1 MTKQI
6 IRVVDLHKSF
16 NNLEVLCGINLSIEK
31 GKTTVILGASGVGKT
46 VFIKHLIGLMKPD
59 RGSIYVDDVDITRLR
74 EKKLAEIRKKFGML
88 FQESAL
94 FDSLTVGENVGF
106 PIKEHTKLSTEAID
120 KIVREKLEQVGLQ
133 GIEDKY
139 PSELSGGMKRRVGL
153 ARAMALNPEIL
164 LFDEP
169 TTGLDPIRKNIIND
183 LIINTQRRGGLTC
196 VAITHDITTTFQIAH
211 RVAMVHEGIIVEE
224 GLTEEFKNSSNPI
237 VQAFLAGK
245 PGE

>member
-1 MTKQI
+1 M

-16 NNLEVLCGINLSIEK
+16 NDFEVLRGINLSIEK
-31 GKTTVILGASGVGKT
+31 GKITVILGGSGVGKT
-46 VFIKHLIGLMKPD
+46 VFIKHLIGLMRPD
-59 RGSIYVDDVDITRLR
+59 KGGIYVDDVDITKLK
-74 EKKLAEIRKKFGML
+74 EKELAEIRKKFGML
-88 FQESAL
+88 FQDAAL

-106 PIKEHTKLSTEAID
+106 PLKEHTKLSTEAID

-169 TTGLDPIRKNIIND
+169 TTGLDPIMKSIIND
-183 LIINTQRRGGLTC
+183 LIINTQRRSGLTC

-211 RVAMVHEGIIVEE
+211 KVAMIHEGIIVEE
-224 GLTEEFKNSSNPI
+224 GLTQEFKNSSNLI

-245 PGE
+245 PEE

>member
-1 MTKQI
+1 M

-16 NNLEVLCGINLSIEK
+16 NDLKVLHGINLSIEK
-31 GKTTVILGASGVGKT
+31 GKTTVILGGSGVGKT

-59 RGSIYVDDVDITRLR
+59 KGSIYVDDVDITRLK
-74 EKKLAEIRKKFGML
+74 EKELAEVRKKFGML
-88 FQESAL
+88 FQEAAL

-106 PIKEHTKLSTEAID
+106 PLKEHTKLSTEAID

-169 TTGLDPIRKNIIND
+169 TTGLDPIMKNIIND

-211 RVAMVHEGIIVEE
+211 KVAMIHEGIIVEE
-224 GLTEEFKNSSNPI
+224 GLTEEFKNSSNLI

-245 PGE
+245 PEE

>member
-1 MTKQI
+1 M

-16 NNLEVLCGINLSIEK
+16 NDFEVLRGINLSIEK
-31 GKTTVILGASGVGKT
+31 GKITVILGGSGVGKT

-59 RGSIYVDDVDITRLR
+59 KGGIYVDDVDITRLK
-74 EKKLAEIRKKFGML
+74 EKELAEIRKKFGML
-88 FQESAL
+88 FQDAAL

-106 PIKEHTKLSTEAID
+106 PLKEHTKLSTEAID

-169 TTGLDPIRKNIIND
+169 TTGLDPIMKSIIND
-183 LIINTQRRGGLTC
+183 LIINTQRRSGLTC
-196 VAITHDITTTFQIAH
+196 VAITHDITTTFKLAH
-211 RVAMVHEGIIVEE
+211 KVAMIHEGIIVEE
-224 GLTEEFKNSSNPI
+224 GLTQEFKNSSNLI

-245 PGE
+245 PEE

>member
-1 MTKQI
+1 M

-16 NNLEVLCGINLSIEK
+16 NGLKVLRGINLSIEK
-31 GKTTVILGASGVGKT
+31 GKTTVILGGSGVGKT

-59 RGSIYVDDVDITRLR
+59 KGSIYVDDVDITRLK
-74 EKKLAEIRKKFGML
+74 EKELAEVRKKFGML
-88 FQESAL
+88 FQEAAL

-106 PIKEHTKLSTEAID
+106 PLREHTKLSTEAID

-169 TTGLDPIRKNIIND
+169 TTGLDPIMKTIIND
-183 LIINTQRRGGLTC
+183 LIINTQRRGSLTC
-196 VAITHDITTTFQIAH
+196 VVITHDITTTFKLAH
-211 RVAMVHEGIIVEE
+211 KVAMIHEGIIVEE
-224 GLTEEFKNSSNPI
+224 GLPEEFKNSSNLI

-245 PGE
+245 PQE

>member
-1 MTKQI
+1 MKM

-16 NNLEVLCGINLSIEK
+16 NGLKVLRGINLSIEK
-31 GKTTVILGASGVGKT
+31 GKTTVILGGSGVGKT

-59 RGSIYVDDVDITRLR
+59 KGSIYVDDVDITRLK
-74 EKKLAEIRKKFGML
+74 EKELAEVRKKFGML
-88 FQESAL
+88 FQEAAL

-106 PIKEHTKLSTEAID
+106 PLREHTKLSTEAID

-169 TTGLDPIRKNIIND
+169 TTGLDPIMKTIIND
-183 LIINTQRRGGLTC
+183 LIINTQRRGSLTC
-196 VAITHDITTTFQIAH
+196 VVITHDITTTFKLAH
-211 RVAMVHEGIIVEE
+211 KVAMIHEGIIVEE
-224 GLTEEFKNSSNPI
+224 GLPEEFKNSSNLI

-245 PGE
+245 P

>member
-1 MTKQI
+1 MKM

-16 NNLEVLCGINLSIEK
+16 NGLKVLRGINLSIEK
-31 GKTTVILGASGVGKT
+31 GKTTVILGGSGVGKT

-59 RGSIYVDDVDITRLR
+59 KGSIYVDDVDITRLK
-74 EKKLAEIRKKFGML
+74 EKELAEVRKKFGML
-88 FQESAL
+88 FQEAAL

-106 PIKEHTKLSTEAID
+106 PLREHTKLSTEAID

-169 TTGLDPIRKNIIND
+169 TTGLDPIMKTIIND
-183 LIINTQRRGGLTC
+183 LIINTQRRGSLTC
-196 VAITHDITTTFQIAH
+196 VVITHDITTTFKLAH
-211 RVAMVHEGIIVEE
+211 KVAMIHEGIIVEE
-224 GLTEEFKNSSNPI
+224 GLPEEFKNSSNLI

-245 PGE
+245 PQE

>member
-1 MTKQI
+1 LKM

-16 NNLEVLCGINLSIEK
+16 NGLKVLRGINLSIEK
-31 GKTTVILGASGVGKT
+31 GKTTVILGGSGVGKT

-59 RGSIYVDDVDITRLR
+59 KGSIYVDDVDITRLK
-74 EKKLAEIRKKFGML
+74 EKELAEVRKKFGML
-88 FQESAL
+88 FQEAAL

-106 PIKEHTKLSTEAID
+106 PLREHTKLSTEAID

-169 TTGLDPIRKNIIND
+169 TTGLDPIMKTIIND
-183 LIINTQRRGGLTC
+183 LIINTQRRGSLTC
-196 VAITHDITTTFQIAH
+196 VVITHDITTTFKLAH
-211 RVAMVHEGIIVEE
+211 KVAMIHEGIIVEE
-224 GLTEEFKNSSNPI
+224 GLPEEFKNSSNLI

-245 PGE
+245 PQE

>member
-1 MTKQI
+1 M

-16 NNLEVLCGINLSIEK
+16 NDLEVLRGINLSIEK
-31 GKTTVILGASGVGKT
+31 GKITVILGGSGVGKT
-46 VFIKHLIGLMKPD
+46 VFIKHLIGLMRPD
-59 RGSIYVDDVDITRLR
+59 KGGIYVDDVDITRLK
-74 EKKLAEIRKKFGML
+74 EKELAEIRKKFGML
-88 FQESAL
+88 FQDAAL

-106 PIKEHTKLSTEAID
+106 PLKEHTKLSTEAID

-169 TTGLDPIRKNIIND
+169 TTGLDPIMKSIIND
-183 LIINTQRRGGLTC
+183 LIINTQRRSGLTC
-196 VAITHDITTTFQIAH
+196 VAITHDITTTFKLAH
-211 RVAMVHEGIIVEE
+211 KVAMIHEGIIVEE
-224 GLTEEFKNSSNPI
+224 GLTQEFKNSSNLI

-245 PGE
+245 PEE